1 MKIRNILLMAL
12 AAVLSAACMN
22 DDWETPDT
30 SKTAQGNTALQ
41 ETNVISIAA
50 LKQKYAVS
58 KEYDTIQIKEPT
70 QIKVYVTG
78 NDIQGNLYSEFS
90 VQDENGD
97 ALIICVQEGN
107 MFAYLP
113 VGQWLLV
120 ELQGLYFGQYG
131 SQPQIGVP
139 YTNPKRPERTSPSRM
154 PGATWKA
161 HYRLLEGKKAIQSKA
176 ENAAN
181 PIEGA
186 YVIPEYTA
194 AQFKRLGKEHAGK
207 LMTITGVTMDNA
219 SSHPQWANEADA
231 PVNTNTGKRLTAVS
245 KYFVGE
251 GTNLMTYTSTYADF
265 AGFSIPEGKLNLTG
279 IWKYYQSNTKYAA
292 SWELV
297 LRSIE
302 DVKVA
307 E

>member
-139 YTNPKRPERTSPSRM
+139 YTQPQPS
-154 PGATWKA
+154 
-161 HYRLLEGKKAIQSKA
+161 
-176 ENAAN
+176 
-181 PIEGA
+181 GA
-186 YVIPEYTA
+186 YI
-194 AQFKRLGKEHAGK
+194 AQPYARRNMEGSLP
-207 LMTITGVTMDNA
+207 
-219 SSHPQWANEADA
+219 S
-231 PVNTNTGKRLTAVS
+231 
-245 KYFVGE
+245 VG
-251 GTNLMTYTSTYADF
+251 G
-265 AGFSIPEGKLNLTG
+265 
-279 IWKYYQSNTKYAA
+279 
-292 SWELV
+292 
-297 LRSIE
+297 
-302 DVKVA
+302 
-307 E
+307 